1 MKIRSDFV
9 TNSSSSAYI
18 CLRVDYDLRETILAA
33 NGTTSEQL
41 WEKAYDEGSDEVKL
55 KGKNMV
61 AAVGECGVKYVGRTL
76 YESDLASKT
85 LTQLKEEVAQ
95 VIKETYG
102 IQLNERDIEFDYGE
116 IER

>member
-18 CLRVDYDLRETILAA
+18 CLRVDYDLQETILTA
-33 NGTTSEQL
+33 NGVTSEQL
-41 WEKAYDEGSDEVKL
+41 LEKAYDEGLDEVGL
-55 KGKNMV
+55 KGENMV
-61 AAVGECGVKYVGRTL
+61 AAVGECYIKYVGRTL
-76 YESDLASKT
+76 YESDLESKT

-95 VIKETYG
+95 AIKDAYG
-102 IQLNERDIEFDYGE
+102 IQLNAQDIEFDYGE